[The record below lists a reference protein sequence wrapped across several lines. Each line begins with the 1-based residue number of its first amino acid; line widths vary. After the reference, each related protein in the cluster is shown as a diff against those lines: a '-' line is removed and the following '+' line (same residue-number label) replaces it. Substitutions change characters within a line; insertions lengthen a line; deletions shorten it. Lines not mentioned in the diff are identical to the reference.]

1 MFNHNKAQQSSN
13 RVHISWDILYVR
25 REEDWLSFMYK
36 NPLHKD
42 RLEPMFTDTTIKAN
56 EKLNSVYISYSW
68 SIQFTCIQ

>member
-25 REEDWLSFMYK
+25 REEDWLSFMYE

-56 EKLNSVYISYSW
+56 EKLNSVHISYSW